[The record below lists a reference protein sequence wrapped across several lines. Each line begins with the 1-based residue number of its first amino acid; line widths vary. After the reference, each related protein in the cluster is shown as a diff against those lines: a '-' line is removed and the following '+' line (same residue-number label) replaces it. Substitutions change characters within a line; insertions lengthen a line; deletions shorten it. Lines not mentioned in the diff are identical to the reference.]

1 MGTVQTSTHRC
12 TRKEPTMT
20 AKTHHVAA
28 LALSLAVT
36 LGLFSSV
43 AGLSAPSHGGQFL
56 VQAKVV
62 APQA

>member
-1 MGTVQTSTHRC
+1 
-12 TRKEPTMT
+12 MT